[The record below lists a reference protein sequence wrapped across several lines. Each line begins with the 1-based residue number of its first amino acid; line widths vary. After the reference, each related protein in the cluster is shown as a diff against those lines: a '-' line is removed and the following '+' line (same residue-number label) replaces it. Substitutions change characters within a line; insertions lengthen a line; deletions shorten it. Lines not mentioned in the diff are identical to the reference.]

1 MTERLDNQA
10 AVATAAVTHT
20 SIPPPRQR
28 VFLPD
33 TRRERTRAFWWSV
46 VRRSLFRWSPPG
58 AYRWRVRLL
67 QLFGARIDRSARI
80 EPSALVEY
88 PWRLEVGPDAVVA
101 HRVILN
107 CMGQVTIGAGT
118 RVSQYAHIVAG
129 THEYTRPDMVILRQ
143 PVTIGR
149 GCWIAADAF
158 IGPGVTIGDR
168 AIVAARSSV
177 FHDLPPGMICAG
189 EPATIRKP
197 RPEFMDVPPSEF
209 PPPSA

>member
-1 MTERLDNQA
+1 MTAPPDNHPAIAVEA
-10 AVATAAVTHT
+10 ART
-20 SIPPPRQR
+20 SIPPPRHR
-28 VFLPD
+28 VFLPAS
-33 TRRERTRAFWWSV
+33 RRERTKAFWWSM
-46 VRRSLFRWSPPG
+46 VRRSLFRWSPPR

-67 QLFGARIDRSARI
+67 RLFGADVDRSARI
-80 EPSALVEY
+80 EPSVLVDH
-88 PWRLEVGPDAVVA
+88 PWSLTVGPDAVVA

-107 CMGQVTIGAGT
+107 CMGRVAIGAGT
-118 RVSQYAHIVAG
+118 RISQYTHIVAG

-149 GCWIAADAF
+149 ECWIAADAF

-197 RPEFMDVPPSEF
+197 RPPLDRPTGAPPEL
-209 PPPSA
+209 AGD